1 MAVFSFRLNDI
12 PCLTE
17 SFFWHTA
24 YFYIKLKLSFQ
35 MPIHSGTQE
44 TEMSQL
50 SDSGAED
57 ASTTSSI
64 NLVKMMWT
72 HLKKKTTH
80 YIPESEYLRLSY
92 LPRKKNNTCSVLAH

>member
-1 MAVFSFRLNDI
+1 
-12 PCLTE
+12 
-17 SFFWHTA
+17 
-24 YFYIKLKLSFQ
+24 

-72 HLKKKTTH
+72 HLKKKTTL
-80 YIPESEYLRLSY
+80 YARVWIPAAKLLAW
-92 LPRKKNNTCSVLAH
+92 KKKQHMPCSDSLNVFKYFSVLQSMPCTPIKLGRKDLLTFSIS